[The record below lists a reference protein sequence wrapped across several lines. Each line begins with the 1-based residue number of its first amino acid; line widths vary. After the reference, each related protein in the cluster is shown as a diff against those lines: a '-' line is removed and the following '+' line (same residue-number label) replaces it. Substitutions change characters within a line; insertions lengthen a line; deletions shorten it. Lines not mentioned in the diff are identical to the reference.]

1 MRHVTISMEDELLR
15 KVELAAND
23 AGVSLSDYI
32 AGQLAPKTEPQPTA
46 EEQAEIQRRL
56 DMLQQVFDGPKWD
69 ISENGRMPNSDDRNA
84 R

>member
-23 AGVSLSDYI
+23 AGLSLSDYI
-32 AGQLAPKTEPQPTA
+32 SNQLAA
-46 EEQAEIQRRL
+46 HS
-56 DMLQQVFDGPKWD
+56 DMAALETFLAGPKLD
-69 ISENGRMPNSDDRNA
+69 ISEGGLMPSADECNA